1 MIILQMGKKA
11 VAFEPEGC
19 FPHYSS
25 KPLAVFLNLF
35 NLLVM
40 FHQLP
45 FRAVFSW
52 PLLSQILKAA
62 KFLGYFTT
70 LFMLHRAERTKGQV
84 CVFVRI
90 YVLKS

>member
-1 MIILQMGKKA
+1 MDKKV

-25 KPLAVFLNLF
+25 KPLAVFLSPF

-45 FRAVFSW
+45 FRVVFSW
-52 PLLSQILKAA
+52 PLLSQILKVA
-62 KFLGYFTT
+62 KFLGYFTI
-70 LFMLHRAERTKGQV
+70 LLMLHRAERTKG
-84 CVFVRI
+84 
-90 YVLKS
+90 